1 MEENEGTT
9 NEIDVSEQAPGTVL
23 TKKGVRLIAKI
34 LGSETV
40 LKITRAAVGTG
51 SVPDGVE
58 PREMEGLSCFKKD
71 GKISRVGKV
80 DGENQVNIAIQV
92 NSIGVDENFVITE
105 AGIFAE
111 DPDEGEILYGYL
123 DMTDDPQLVYHSKN
137 AISKMVE
144 ITMAIIVATTDRIH
158 VEIHPGSLVSI
169 GDFEKFKL
177 EIKNYSETTIREAMD
192 DLRSQIGD
200 LSKLVTENKCC
211 LVDAINEITEVIRP
225 LIEYS
230 YATNQDIDDIIAE
243 IYADDVD
250 WVTIIDIASDRD
262 VEAIIA
268 GEYEEDDED
277 DDTVISDADI
287 DAIIAGTYVD
297 DPDEIEDTGT
307 GNATEKEIDQI
318 IENAFVKEV

>member
-1 MEENEGTT
+1 MEENENTT
-9 NEIDVSEQAPGTVL
+9 NEIDKTEQVTGTVL
-23 TKKGVRLIAKI
+23 TKKGIRLIAKI

-40 LKITRAAVGTG
+40 LKITRASVGTG
-51 SVPDGVE
+51 RVPDGIE
-58 PREMEGLSCFKKD
+58 IREMEDLNCFKKD
-71 GKISRVGKV
+71 GKISRVSKV
-80 DGENQVNIAIQV
+80 EGENQVDISIQV
-92 NSIGVDENFVITE
+92 DSIDVDENFVITE

-123 DMTDDPQLVYHSKN
+123 DMTDDPQLVYHSRN

-177 EIKNYSETTIREAMD
+177 EIRNYSETTIREAVD

-200 LSKLVTENKCC
+200 LSKLITENKSC
-211 LVDAINEITEVIRP
+211 LVDAINEIAEVIRP

-230 YATNQDIDDIIAE
+230 YATDQDIDDIIAE

-250 WVTIIDIASDRD
+250 WVTMIDIASDRD
-262 VEAIIA
+262 IEAIIA
-268 GEYEEDDED
+268 GEYEEDDGD

-297 DPDEIEDTGT
+297 DPDDIDDVRTGGVT
-307 GNATEKEIDQI
+307 DQEIDAI
-318 IENAFVKEV
+318 IANAF